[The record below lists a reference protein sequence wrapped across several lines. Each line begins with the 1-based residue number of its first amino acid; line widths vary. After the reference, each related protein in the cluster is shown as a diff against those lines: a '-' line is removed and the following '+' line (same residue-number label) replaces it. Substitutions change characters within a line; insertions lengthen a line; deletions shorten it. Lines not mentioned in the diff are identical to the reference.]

1 MTARRRRRF
10 GDGGGEDAGDATVR
24 GVRARRA
31 AESSAAVRKPD
42 VVLAS
47 DWVVEIKR

>member
-1 MTARRRRRF
+1 MRPSAGSAR
-10 GDGGGEDAGDATVR
+10 AG
-24 GVRARRA
+24 A